1 MKKDKKHQKNKLP
14 PRVSI
19 SAQNAHIT
27 EELARRGEGAEVEK
41 HIKNHARN
49 TPNTLPKTI
58 KIIEERIKHNET
70 KHKTNMNHDQCRFAE
85 NTHIPEE
92 LSMGRKKMDPDH
104 LTPPTNS
111 AKKDEQLIKK

>member
-1 MKKDKKHQKNKLP
+1 MDKRSDTHENNMEKKGGVVECPTL
-14 PRVSI
+14 
-19 SAQNAHIT
+19 AQNAHIT
-27 EELARRGEGAEVEK
+27 EELARRGEGAEGEK

-49 TPNTLPKTI
+49 TPTTLPNTI

-70 KHKTNMNHDQCRFAE
+70 KHKTNMNRDQCRFAE

-111 AKKDEQLIKK
+111 AKKR